1 MATRGRWRRLWV
13 GVDSGEPVTGKT
25 EEVADRDRLDLGR
38 RALLARGRAAPP
50 DRPSFCSTLT
60 VVTVA
65 AVSVA
70 PSCLRLNH
78 RRREGGEERGRDE
91 ERKREWRGNVKP

>member
-1 MATRGRWRRLWV
+1 MTL
-13 GVDSGEPVTGKT
+13 P
-25 EEVADRDRLDLGR
+25 
-38 RALLARGRAAPP
+38 RAAPP
-50 DRPSFCSTLT
+50 DRPSFCSALT

-78 RRREGGEERGRDE
+78 WRREGGERNGEEMRRG
-91 ERKREWRGNVKP
+91 RGNVKP

>member
-1 MATRGRWRRLWV
+1 VAVEGLIDLVMLT
-13 GVDSGEPVTGKT
+13 VDMTLP
-25 EEVADRDRLDLGR
+25 
-38 RALLARGRAAPP
+38 RAAPP
-50 DRPSFCSTLT
+50 DRASFCSPLI

-91 ERKREWRGNVKP
+91 ERKRE

>member
-1 MATRGRWRRLWV
+1 VAVEGLIDLVMLT
-13 GVDSGEPVTGKT
+13 VDMTLP
-25 EEVADRDRLDLGR
+25 
-38 RALLARGRAAPP
+38 RAAPP
-50 DRPSFCSTLT
+50 DRPSFCSALT

-78 RRREGGEERGRDE
+78 RRREGGEEWGRDE